1 MWLSTAPIIVEDMII
16 TKGKST
22 KSKWEGQIEQN
33 HLFFKI
39 LAICHDTVCEHMGEE
54 TKLSASNPDDEA
66 LVAAAAHFGF
76 KFTDRQDNF
85 LILRRE
91 VPRVLGANGYEEE
104 NDNKVQC
111 ERAPDQ
117 STVSDM
123 MGSGVELSDFSAKQ
137 KASGEQE
144 EADEE
149 GVRFSTYLNSHRRGR
164 G

>member
-1 MWLSTAPIIVEDMII
+1 
-16 TKGKST
+16 
-22 KSKWEGQIEQN
+22 
-33 HLFFKI
+33 
-39 LAICHDTVCEHMGEE
+39 MGEE

-104 NDNKVQC
+104 NDNQVQC

-123 MGSGVELSDFSAKQ
+123 MGSGVELSDLSAKQ

-149 GVRFSTYLNSHRRGR
+149 EIEILNILKFTSKRRG
-164 G
+164 